1 MAESCAELLR
11 RARSAGKSIKFDE
24 LVKLAGCFGYS
35 FDRQKGSH
43 HIFTRPG
50 SYPINIQ
57 PRHGDSKM
65 AKPVQVKQ
73 VIDFID
79 SQKEK

>member
-1 MAESCAELLR
+1 VR
-11 RARSAGKSIKFDE
+11 GFHSAGR
-24 LVKLAGCFGYS
+24 A
-35 FDRQKGSH
+35 
-43 HIFTRPG
+43 TRPA